1 MKIIFRDYKVEDALE
16 ISNDLKFLFTSNNLR
31 IIEHD
36 DKIIGAYELANV
48 YDGVELRFGL
58 NRAYRGKGMG
68 KSILG
73 LTLNDV
79 FMRNP
84 ELNKVKFFVSV
95 GNEPAIR
102 LIESL
107 GIVSEAEMGYT
118 SNEGYKTYEYNNS
131 KAAKIE
137 VLGSNLGKSSAIIE
151 YKIVVT
157 NEGAVAGYAKKIVDY
172 LPKGVSFSTEL
183 NKDWYLSDNGNVY
196 NASLANEI
204 IKPGES
210 KELTLVVTKKI
221 TEDSLGDPI
230 NNNAEIYESYN
241 EQGLKDIDSTTG
253 NKAQNED
260 DMSMADV
267 IFSIVTGKIIMYTTI
282 TLGVIAILGFGV
294 FEIKK
299 RVLKK
304 RKN

>member
-1 MKIIFRDYKVEDALE
+1 MKVIFRDYKVEDALE

-58 NRAYRGKGMG
+58 NRAYRGKKMG

-84 ELNKVKFFVSV
+84 ELNKVKLFVSV

-118 SNEGYKTYEYNNS
+118 SNEGYKTYEY
-131 KAAKIE
+131 
-137 VLGSNLGKSSAIIE
+137 
-151 YKIVVT
+151 
-157 NEGAVAGYAKKIVDY
+157 
-172 LPKGVSFSTEL
+172 
-183 NKDWYLSDNGNVY
+183 
-196 NASLANEI
+196 
-204 IKPGES
+204 S
-210 KELTLVVTKKI
+210 KERR
-221 TEDSLGDPI
+221 ED
-230 NNNAEIYESYN
+230 Y
-241 EQGLKDIDSTTG
+241 
-253 NKAQNED
+253 
-260 DMSMADV
+260 V
-267 IFSIVTGKIIMYTTI
+267 
-282 TLGVIAILGFGV
+282 
-294 FEIKK
+294 
-299 RVLKK
+299 
-304 RKN
+304 RK

>member
-31 IIEHD
+31 IIECD

-58 NRAYRGKGMG
+58 NRASRGKGMG

-118 SNEGYKTYEYNNS
+118 SNEGYKTYEYN
-131 KAAKIE
+131 KE
-137 VLGSNLGKSSAIIE
+137 RRE
-151 YKIVVT
+151 
-157 NEGAVAGYAKKIVDY
+157 DY
-172 LPKGVSFSTEL
+172 V
-183 NKDWYLSDNGNVY
+183 
-196 NASLANEI
+196 
-204 IKPGES
+204 
-210 KELTLVVTKKI
+210 
-221 TEDSLGDPI
+221 
-230 NNNAEIYESYN
+230 
-241 EQGLKDIDSTTG
+241 
-253 NKAQNED
+253 
-260 DMSMADV
+260 
-267 IFSIVTGKIIMYTTI
+267 
-282 TLGVIAILGFGV
+282 
-294 FEIKK
+294 
-299 RVLKK
+299 
-304 RKN
+304 RK